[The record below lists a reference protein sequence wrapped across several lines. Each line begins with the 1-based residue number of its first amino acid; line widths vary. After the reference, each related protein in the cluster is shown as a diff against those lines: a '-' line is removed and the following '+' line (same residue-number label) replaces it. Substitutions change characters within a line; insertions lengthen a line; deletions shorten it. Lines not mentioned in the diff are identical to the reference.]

1 MVKNMNQD
9 FGVSRRQFIQG
20 SLLLGVLHA
29 NRSLFAASPK
39 HGWQIGCF
47 TRPWAEFEYQAAFD
61 SIAKCGFRYLGLMT
75 TAPNSRLV
83 ISVATKEEEA
93 VKIGKEARDRKL
105 AVLSVY
111 GGDFGAEQSLESGV
125 EGLRRL
131 IDLCVACGST
141 SLMVGG
147 TDKAELANVYYE
159 VVRRCCDE
167 AQKKKV
173 LLTVKPHGGLNS
185 TGPQCRK
192 IIEKVGHP
200 NFKLW
205 YDPGN
210 IFYYSDGNLDPVTD
224 AATVDGLV
232 CGMSVKDYLHPK
244 NVEVTPGTGQVKFA
258 AVLTRLKKGGFRS
271 GPLLIEC
278 LKHGD
283 LAVLEAEA
291 QRARHLLESIL

>member
-1 MVKNMNQD
+1 MNQD
-9 FGVSRRQFIQG
+9 FGFSRRQFFQG
-20 SLLLGVLHA
+20 ALMLGALQAIPGVYQ
-29 NRSLFAASPK
+29 AAAKP
-39 HGWQIGCF
+39 GWQVGCF

-61 SIAKCGFRYLGLMT
+61 SIARCGFRYLGLMT
-75 TAPNSRLV
+75 TAPNGRLV

-93 VKIGKEARDRKL
+93 RKIGQEARDRKL
-105 AVLSVY
+105 AILSVY

-147 TDKAELANVYYE
+147 TEKPELADAYFG
-159 VVRRCCDE
+159 VVRRCCEE
-167 AQKKKV
+167 AQRKKI
-173 LLTVKPHGGLNS
+173 LLTVKPHGGVNA
-185 TGPQCRK
+185 TGPLCRK
-192 IIEKVGHP
+192 LIEKVGHP

-210 IFYYSDGNLDPVTD
+210 IFYYSDGNIDPVND

-232 CGMSVKDYLHPK
+232 CGMSVKDYVHPK
-244 NVEVTPGTGQVKFA
+244 KVEVTPGTGQVKFA
-258 AVLTRLKKGGFRS
+258 AVMARLKKGGFRS

-283 LAVLEAEA
+283 LTVLEAEA
-291 QRARHLLESIL
+291 QRARHLLESI